1 VEDNKKK
8 RFDLKG
14 LKNLVKLYKYL
25 KPHSLKFGIGLVFLA
40 LSSGVALIIP
50 ALLGNLVDAS
60 KEADIE
66 TINKIGYNLM
76 FVFLAQA
83 IFSYFRIALFVEVT
97 EKFLSD
103 IRKDVYSKILTFKMD
118 FFVQTRVGE
127 LSSRISSDITKLQEV
142 LTTTS
147 AQLIRQV
154 IIIFGGIILLLFTS
168 VKLTLI
174 LLSTVPLMALL
185 AWAFGRYIR
194 KMSKDLQD
202 KLAESNIVV
211 EETLQGIMNVKAF
224 ANEGYESKRYAHS
237 IVEILDK
244 AVRGGKARGAFASFI
259 ILCLFG
265 AVVFLMWYGT
275 KMVNTGEISI
285 GVMFQYLLY
294 SLFIGGSISGA
305 AEVLGTVQKTIGS
318 SERIIEILNTE
329 GEIINFEPKNKIKKF
344 EGDLIFKD
352 VVFSYESNP
361 DQRVLKGISFE
372 IKKGE
377 KLAIVG
383 PSGAGKST
391 IVNLILRF
399 YNPESGSILID
410 GKNIKEHAL
419 TDYRNQLAVV
429 PQDVFLFGGSIL
441 DNIKYGNTDASF
453 EEVVNAAKAA
463 NAFEFIDKTP
473 QKFDTL
479 VGERGI
485 KLSGGQKQRIAIA
498 RAILK
503 DPAILVLDEAT
514 SALDSESEMLVQEAF
529 ERLMNGRTSVIIAH
543 RLSTIKN
550 ADKIIVID
558 AGKIIEVGT
567 HDELLAIDNGL
578 YKKLSRLQYQF
589 A

>member
-1 VEDNKKK
+1 MEDNKKK

-25 KPHSLKFGIGLVFLA
+25 KPHSLKFGIGLIFLA
-40 LSSGVALIIP
+40 LTSGVALIIP
-50 ALLGNLVDAS
+50 YLLGNLVDAS

-103 IRKDVYSKILTFKMD
+103 IRKDVYGKILTFKMD

-147 AQLIRQV
+147 AQLIRQF
-154 IIIFGGIILLLFTS
+154 IIIIGGVILLLFTS

-174 LLSTVPLMALL
+174 LLSTVPVMALL

-224 ANEGYESKRYAHS
+224 ANEGYESKRYANS

-244 AVRGGKARGAFASFI
+244 AVKGGKARGAFASFI

-265 AVVFLMWYGT
+265 AIVFLMWYGT

-294 SLFIGGSISGA
+294 SLFIGGSISGV

-329 GEIINFEPKNKIKKF
+329 GELINFDSKNKLKKF
-344 EGDLIFKD
+344 DGDLSFKN
-352 VVFSYESNP
+352 VVFTYESNP
-361 DQRVLKGISFE
+361 DNAVLKGISFE

-399 YNPESGSILID
+399 YNPDSGEILID
-410 GKNIKEHAL
+410 GKNITEHSL
-419 TDYRNQLAVV
+419 TDYRNQMAVV

-441 DNIKYGNTDASF
+441 DNIKYGNTEASF

-463 NAFEFIDKTP
+463 NAFEFIEKMP
-473 QKFDTL
+473 QKFETL

-550 ADKIIVID
+550 ADKIIVLD
-558 AGKIIEVGT
+558 NGKITESGT
-567 HDELLAIDNGL
+567 HNELIAIENGL

>member
-1 VEDNKKK
+1 MEDNKKK